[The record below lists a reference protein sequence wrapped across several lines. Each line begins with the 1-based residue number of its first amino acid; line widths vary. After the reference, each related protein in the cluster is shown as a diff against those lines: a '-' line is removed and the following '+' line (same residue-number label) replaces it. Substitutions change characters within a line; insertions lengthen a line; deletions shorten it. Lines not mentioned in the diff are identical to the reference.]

1 MAPDRTRL
9 CELCSQDIKP
19 RGWTTHRKACE
30 VIAEKRRRDQLI
42 VDAIRQENGTSTF
55 VLQLHEPEPA
65 RTFSR
70 DDIKM
75 EHHPSSG
82 IESEVFAFNDFKRR
96 PAVPLEAPSNT
107 EPWRPF
113 HSRLE
118 FEVAELALEAGL
130 NNKQTDRLIKICH
143 RCAVG
148 KENFTFKNHK
158 DIHVKWEAASFHI
171 TKFTKEVI
179 SVPYDGKT
187 WNFDLHY
194 RDLWGLAS
202 DLLGDPRIFPHF
214 TFDAQRLSKFDG
226 ETFVRFI
233 DEPYTAQ
240 DFWDVQSQLP
250 PGGKPLAFIL
260 YADKTR
266 LSSFGTVKGY
276 PVVARLANLP
286 TGIRNGRGVGS
297 GYVVGWLPIVE
308 EDKDYAGKP
317 SWVNFKNAVWH
328 ESFQRITSSLA
339 SKSRVGQWFTCMD
352 GVERWFFLVVLI
364 LSADYEEQCVMS
376 LTRGVMSLWPCPI
389 CLVPR
394 DALSDTSKTYTRR
407 TADDSRAAVTT
418 ARAKDTMEE
427 LEEVLKV
434 LGLRNIENALW
445 AIQYSDVHR
454 ALSHD
459 RCHFNHGGVW
469 SRHLWVEL
477 QKYLAR
483 LGRAKVSQVDKACVS
498 FPRWRD
504 LRHPNQVMN
513 VSFADSGMHEDISK
527 MIIYATHNILTE
539 DESPLGYLL
548 LRCIRLYLEADIYA
562 AFEVHTTATIS
573 EGRGA
578 VQALTAVMK
587 QYIIKT
593 EDDDESDKD
602 WNFPKLHMLTHLFDD
617 IEAKGASR
625 NYNTKPNEQMHGPL
639 KDWYQDRTN
648 FKDFAEQIL
657 RIDHWFH
664 VADDIRRRL
673 LDLDD
678 HLMFTSQGQANDDND
693 EDEDK
698 DENAQRPASDFLP
711 GLNDGSLHV
720 KLGSSQAP
728 QTFALIE
735 DTHRNDDAF
744 TNFRVRLNSFLNDFL
759 PACNIPLPDGKRIQ
773 LKSDVAV
780 TAHQFLRVNFESLVD
795 WRQHTDYLRCNPCF
809 YNAPRFDCV
818 FIQTQTNVIIGRLLF
833 LFDCPVGEDLFP
845 LALVHPFDARTG
857 TVRAK
862 PRAQAEFFS
871 VRSILRGALL
881 VHDAGLD
888 YLLVDMVD
896 TDMFLRVKEMHLQAG
911 HVVRI

>member
-1 MAPDRTRL
+1 MSMLKICYPATNSALGSELDGRRLNENQPPIPGPSKRT
-9 CELCSQDIKP
+9 IN
-19 RGWTTHRKACE
+19 
-30 VIAEKRRRDQLI
+30 
-42 VDAIRQENGTSTF
+42 VDHHVDFAYD
-55 VLQLHEPEPA
+55 VDYPVHEPEPA

-75 EHHPSSG
+75 EHHPSSN
-82 IESEVFAFNDFKRR
+82 IEAEVYAFNDFKHR
-96 PAVPLEAPSNT
+96 PAVPLEPPSNT

-130 NNKQTDRLIKICH
+130 NNEQTDQLIKICH
-143 RCAVG
+143 CCAIG
-148 KENFTFKNHK
+148 KEIFTFKNHK
-158 DIHVKWEAASFHI
+158 VIHVKWEAASFHI
-171 TKFTKEVI
+171 TKVFTKEVI

-202 DLLGDPRIFPHF
+202 DLLGDPHIFPHF
-214 TFDAQRLSKFDG
+214 TFDAQHLSKFDG
-226 ETFVRFI
+226 ETFIRFI

-240 DFWDVQSQLP
+240 DFWDVQSQLL

-286 TGIRNGRGVGS
+286 TGIRNGRGTGS
-297 GYVVGWLPIVE
+297 GYVVGWLPIVK

-328 ESFQRITSSLA
+328 ELFRRIMSSLA
-339 SKSRVGQWFTCMD
+339 LKSRVGQWFACMD
-352 GVERWFFLVVLI
+352 GVEHWFFLIVLI
-364 LSADYEEQCVMS
+364 LSADYEEHVMS
-376 LTRGVMSLWPCPI
+376 LTQGVMSLWPCHI

-394 DALSDTSKTYTRR
+394 DALSDTSKTYMRR

-418 ARAKDTMEE
+418 ARAKDTIEE
-427 LEEVLKV
+427 QEEVLKV

-459 RCHFNHGGVW
+459 RCHFNHGGLW
-469 SRHLWVEL
+469 SP
-477 QKYLAR
+477 
-483 LGRAKVSQVDKACVS
+483 

-513 VSFADSGMHEDISK
+513 VSFVDSAMHEDISK
-527 MIIYATHNILTE
+527 MIIYATHNILME

-548 LRCIRLYLEADIYA
+548 LRCVRLYLEANIYA
-562 AFEVHTTATIS
+562 SFEVHTTATIS
-573 EGRGA
+573 AGRGA
-578 VQALTAVMK
+578 
-587 QYIIKT
+587 
-593 EDDDESDKD
+593 DDDESDKD
-602 WNFPKLHMLTHLFDD
+602 WNFPKLHMLTHLFND
-617 IEAKGASR
+617 IKAKGASR
-625 NYNTKPNEQMHGPL
+625 NYNTKPNKQMHRPL
-639 KDWYQDRTN
+639 KDWYQERTN

-678 HLMFTSQGQANDDND
+678 HLMFTSQGQANNDDDKD
-693 EDEDK
+693 EDED
-698 DENAQRPASDFLP
+698 AQRPARDFLP
-711 GLNDGSLHV
+711 GLNIDGSLHV

-735 DTHRNDDAF
+735 DTHQNDDTF
-744 TNFRVRLNSFLNDFL
+744 TNFRVKLNSFLNDFL
-759 PACNIPLPDGKRIQ
+759 PACNIPLPDGKRIH
-773 LKSDVAV
+773 LKSDVA
-780 TAHQFLRVNFESLVD
+780 SLVD
-795 WRQHTDYLRCNPCF
+795 WQQHMDYLRCNPCF
-809 YNAPRFDCV
+809 YNAPRFDYV
-818 FIQTQTNVIIGRLLF
+818 FIQTRANVIIGRLLF

-845 LALVHPFDARTG
+845 LAPVHPFDARTG
-857 TVRAK
+857 TRLQKDEQLNLFRVRAK

-871 VRSILRGALL
+871 VRLIIRG
-881 VHDAGLD
+881 H
-888 YLLVDMVD
+888 
-896 TDMFLRVKEMHLQAG
+896 F
-911 HVVRI
+911 

>member
-1 MAPDRTRL
+1 
-9 CELCSQDIKP
+9 
-19 RGWTTHRKACE
+19 
-30 VIAEKRRRDQLI
+30 
-42 VDAIRQENGTSTF
+42 
-55 VLQLHEPEPA
+55 
-65 RTFSR
+65 
-70 DDIKM
+70 M
-75 EHHPSSG
+75 EHHPSSN
-82 IESEVFAFNDFKRR
+82 IEAEVYAFNDFKCH
-96 PAVPLEAPSNT
+96 PAVPLEPPSNT
-107 EPWRPF
+107 EPWHPF

-118 FEVAELALEAGL
+118 FEVELALEAGL
-130 NNKQTDRLIKICH
+130 NNEQTDRLIKICH
-143 RCAVG
+143 HCTVG

-158 DIHVKWEAASFHI
+158 DIHVKWEAASFRI

-202 DLLGDPRIFPHF
+202 DLLGDPHIFPHF
-214 TFDAQRLSKFDG
+214 TFDAQHLSKFDG
-226 ETFVRFI
+226 ETFVRFV

-240 DFWDVQSQLP
+240 DFWDVQSQLL

-260 YADKTR
+260 YTDKTR

-276 PVVARLANLP
+276 PVVAHLANLP
-286 TGIRNGRGVGS
+286 TGIRNGQGTSS
-297 GYVVGWLPIVE
+297 GYMIGWLPIVK

-328 ESFQRITSSLA
+328 ESFRRITSSLA

-352 GVERWFFLVVLI
+352 GVECWFFLIVLI
-364 LSADYEEQCVMS
+364 LSTDYEEQCVMS

-394 DALSDTSKTYTRR
+394 DALSDTSKTYMRR

-418 ARAKDTMEE
+418 ARAKDTIKEP
-427 LEEVLKV
+427 EEVLKV

-459 RCHFNHGGVW
+459 RCHFNHGGLW
-469 SRHLWVEL
+469 SHHYWVEL
-477 QKYLAR
+477 QKYIAR
-483 LGRAKVSQVDKACVS
+483 LGRAKVSQVDKAYQA
-498 FPRWRD
+498 FPHWQD

-513 VSFADSGMHEDISK
+513 VSFADSAMHEDISK

-539 DESPLGYLL
+539 DKSPLGYLL
-548 LRCIRLYLEADIYA
+548 LRCVRLYLEADIYA

-573 EGRGA
+573 AGRGA
-578 VQALTAVMK
+578 VQALMALMK

-602 WNFPKLHMLTHLFDD
+602 WNFLKLHMLTHLFDD

-625 NYNTKPNEQMHGPL
+625 NYNTKPNKQMYGPL
-639 KDWYQDRTN
+639 KDWYQERTN

-664 VADDIRRRL
+664 VADDIRRHL

-678 HLMFTSQGQANDDND
+678 HLMFTSQGQANDDDDKD
-693 EDEDK
+693 EDED
-698 DENAQRPASDFLP
+698 AQRPASDFLP
-711 GLNDGSLHV
+711 GLNIDGSLHV

-735 DTHRNDDAF
+735 DTHQNDDTF
-744 TNFRVRLNSFLNDFL
+744 TNFCVKLNSFLNDFL
-759 PACNIPLPDGKRIQ
+759 PACNIPLPDGKRIH

-780 TAHQFLRVNFESLVD
+780 TAHQFLRVNFESLID

-809 YNAPRFDCV
+809 YNAPCFDCV
-818 FIQTQTNVIIGRLLF
+818 FIQTCANVIIGCLLF

-845 LALVHPFDARTG
+845 LALVHPFDART
-857 TVRAK
+857 
-862 PRAQAEFFS
+862 AQAEFFS
-871 VRSILRGALL
+871 VRSIIRGALL
-881 VHDAGLD
+881 VHDASLD
-888 YLLVDMVD
+888 YLVVDTVD

-911 HVVRI
+911 HVVHI